1 VEVVLGQDTIIS
13 AVMKPVTVPSFGS
26 ESLIR
31 ANGSELNVGTNASAC
46 LADWDND
53 GRKDLILGNANG
65 DIGVCLNI
73 GTDANPLFGA
83 ATTVMTGTNGS
94 ASPVVLGFYMDDKN
108 HLVVGGGDG
117 SVKVYYNQGT
127 RTAPDFSGSPYD
139 STLVTIPTSNAVPC
153 FVDWDNDGRKDL
165 LVGGADG
172 NVYLYLNQ
180 RLDASPDYSGATSA
194 VVAAVSSHAAP
205 CAVQDWDG
213 DGKKDLVVGDG
224 AGYVNLFLNEGT
236 DLAPVFSTSTRVQT
250 EAGVDINVGSMAH
263 PVVADYNHDQLKDL
277 LVGRGD
283 GRVSLYSVPPP
294 PRLSIELTTT
304 NTVLVSWPSPST
316 GFALQQNSDLS
327 TTNWVSA
334 PAPTDNGTNKFIL
347 VAPPADRRF
356 YRLHKP

>member
-1 VEVVLGQDTIIS
+1 MIQAD
-13 AVMKPVTVPSFGS
+13 GS
-26 ESLIR
+26 D
-31 ANGSELNVGTNASAC
+31 LNVGTNACAC

-53 GRKDLILGNANG
+53 GRKDLILGNDDG
-65 DIGVCLNI
+65 DIVVCLNI
-73 GTDANPLFGA
+73 GTDANPVFAA

-139 STLVTIPTSNAVPC
+139 STLVTIPSSNAVPC

-194 VVAAVSSHAAP
+194 VVAAVSSYAAP

-236 DLAPVFSTSTRVQT
+236 DLAPVFATSTRVQT
-250 EAGVDINVGSMAH
+250 HAGVNINVGSMAH
-263 PVVADYNHDQLKDL
+263 PVVADYNHDGLKDL
-277 LVGRGD
+277 VVGRGD
-283 GRVSLYSVPPP
+283 GRVGLYSVPAP
-294 PRLSIELTTT
+294 PRLSIELPAT
-304 NTVLVSWPSPST
+304 NTVVVFWPSPST
-316 GFALQQNSDLS
+316 GFALQQNSDVS

-334 PAPTDNGTNKFIL
+334 PTPTDNGTNKFI
-347 VAPPADRRF
+347 VVDPSADSRF